1 MTRLARAPACGSH
14 NAVGAQRTL
23 DDGDTVVGKLCIIP
37 EGIGVEMTRIRLAS
51 DEECAVRNSRM
62 AERGVSK
69 ADAYTQFIPNMGRL
83 LSIRPDI
90 GVPFGELFGVLMV
103 EPGGL
108 TRTQREM
115 IAIVASRANRC
126 HY

>member
-1 MTRLARAPACGSH
+1 MAR
-14 NAVGAQRTL
+14 
-23 DDGDTVVGKLCIIP
+23 IP
-37 EGIGVEMTRIRLAS
+37 LAS

-62 AERGVSK
+62 AERGVSR
-69 ADAYTQFIPNMGRL
+69 ADAYTQFVPNMGGL

>member
-1 MTRLARAPACGSH
+1 MLDSPILGFPALGKGVGMAR
-14 NAVGAQRTL
+14 
-23 DDGDTVVGKLCIIP
+23 IP
-37 EGIGVEMTRIRLAS
+37 LAS

-62 AERGVSK
+62 AERGVSR
-69 ADAYTQFIPNMGRL
+69 AAAYTQFVPNMGRL

-108 TRTQREM
+108 TRAQREM